1 MSKTNVNPA
10 LMMELNPFSPI
21 SETYH
26 SLRANIEFTCS
37 KQDIGILTVTSSQRG
52 EGKTTTAV
60 NLALAYSRSGK
71 RVLLIDADLRYPAL
85 HDILDLPRRQ
95 GFSDYLQD
103 RTPIAEVVKDT
114 GYANLSA
121 ITSGSL
127 PANPTELLS
136 SKNLREVFQEFKSAY
151 DRIIVDAP
159 PLLTV
164 ADSQIIASSTDGV
177 VLVVE
182 YARTPR
188 AQLQKAAKSLEHVGT
203 PILGTVINKAQRK
216 M

>member
-127 PANPTELLS
+127 PANPIPGVQKRIRPNYCRRPSAADGGGLPNHRFFDGRGRARGGIRENPAGAAAEGGQVAGACWDADSRDRDQQGPAQNVTS
-136 SKNLREVFQEFKSAY
+136 YHSNLR
-151 DRIIVDAP
+151 
-159 PLLTV
+159 
-164 ADSQIIASSTDGV
+164 
-177 VLVVE
+177 
-182 YARTPR
+182 
-188 AQLQKAAKSLEHVGT
+188 
-203 PILGTVINKAQRK
+203 
-216 M
+216 